1 MKNIKKFFILLMAST
16 FIFAMS
22 ITAFGV
28 PADGSYAIAVT
39 LAGGSGKASIQSAEL
54 TVSGGQM
61 TAKITM
67 SSTTYTYMVVNGMQ
81 YNNQAA
87 AGANSTFVI
96 PVAALDTPL
105 SVSACTVAMSE
116 PKVID
121 YTLTFN
127 SSSLP
132 ASNTS
137 QPTTAAANSGSS
149 SNGGANSSATTS
161 NNGGVSNSGTTV
173 SQEETTT
180 TEETVTVESATD
192 ETESFES
199 KVVGN
204 NKESKSHTIAIVI
217 TIIVIIIVAALA
229 VLIYKNRD
237 RIFKR
242 RDQ

>member
-22 ITAFGV
+22 ITAFGA

-67 SSTTYTYMVVNGMQ
+67 SSTTYTYMVVNGTQ

-87 AGANSTFVI
+87 AGANSAFVI

-161 NNGGVSNSGTTV
+161 NNGGASSETTV

-192 ETESFES
+192 ETESSES

-229 VLIYKNRD
+229 VLIYKKRD